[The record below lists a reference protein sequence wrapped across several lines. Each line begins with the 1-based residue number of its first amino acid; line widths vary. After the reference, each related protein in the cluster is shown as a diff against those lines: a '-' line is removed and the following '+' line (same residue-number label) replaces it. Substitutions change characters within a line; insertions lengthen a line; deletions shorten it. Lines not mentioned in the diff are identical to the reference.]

1 MGLVGT
7 SLVTFGISLA
17 GIVLNYMY
25 YTGEYSGERDTI
37 LHSNKKHSLL
47 LNFFTGQCK
56 LHEFFISFN
65 MLFCIALS
73 VVSILPQVKHR
84 FQPNKKISFKRS
96 KQDFSLYF
104 ALSRSKSSIQSPG
117 YFSLDALPST

>member
-7 SLVTFGISLA
+7 SIVTFGISLA

-47 LNFFTGQCK
+47 P
-56 LHEFFISFN
+56 FINVMFHSQF
-65 MLFCIALS
+65 LLLS
-73 VVSILPQVKHR
+73 
-84 FQPNKKISFKRS
+84 
-96 KQDFSLYF
+96 
-104 ALSRSKSSIQSPG
+104 AGKSS
-117 YFSLDALPST
+117 

>member
-25 YTGEYSGERDTI
+25 YTGEYSGEGDTI
-37 LHSNKKHSLL
+37 LHLKVHSHIQFINVRCCI
-47 LNFFTGQCK
+47 LNFSTGQCK

-73 VVSILPQVKHR
+73 VVSILPQVKLK
-84 FQPNKKISFKRS
+84 FQ
-96 KQDFSLYF
+96 
-104 ALSRSKSSIQSPG
+104 
-117 YFSLDALPST
+117 